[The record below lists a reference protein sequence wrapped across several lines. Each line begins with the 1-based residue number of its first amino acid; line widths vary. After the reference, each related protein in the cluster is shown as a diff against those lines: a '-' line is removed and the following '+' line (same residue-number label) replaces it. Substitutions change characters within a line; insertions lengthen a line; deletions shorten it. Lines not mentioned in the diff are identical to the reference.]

1 MLTGLRGVGKTV
13 LLGELG
19 LIAERRG
26 WVHQYHEVDATGYV
40 PFPRTMAK
48 LVRKAL
54 LRLSAGQRLAERAQR
69 ALGVLKSFQVQWKLP
84 GGGDLMVGLD
94 TGFFRFRMGRT
105 TNAERDYLAAMASLG
120 SGPYNSGD
128 VAAAMG
134 KTTAQVGPHRSSLI
148 KKGLCYS
155 PRHGAVAFTVPKFDD
170 FLRRNMM

>member
-1 MLTGLRGVGKTV
+1 MLTWGYTACDGPDEITPANVEV
-13 LLGELG
+13 AIP
-19 LIAERRG
+19 IA
-26 WVHQYHEVDATGYV
+26 VD
-40 PFPRTMAK
+40 
-48 LVRKAL
+48 
-54 LRLSAGQRLAERAQR
+54 E
-69 ALGVLKSFQVQWKLP
+69 
-84 GGGDLMVGLD
+84 LD

-120 SGPYNSGD
+120 SGPYSSGD
-128 VAAAMG
+128 VAAEMG